1 LILVVLDGA
10 TPLDDSDLE
19 ILAHVRDHKTLA
31 VSNKADLDPA
41 WTEPAL
47 LRVSA
52 TTPSGIPELRQAIVA
67 ALDIEPLRDTP
78 EITNVRHIALVQ
90 QARDALLRARV
101 AACGDEGSLSE
112 EFVLADLQEARAVLE
127 EIAGRRA
134 SDDVLSHIF
143 STFCIG
149 K

>member
-1 LILVVLDGA
+1 LTLVVLDGA
-10 TPLDDSDLE
+10 MPLEDGDLE
-19 ILAHVRDHKTLA
+19 ILSELQGSKTLT

-41 WTEPAL
+41 WTDPAL

-52 TTPSGIPELRQAIVA
+52 RTGSGIAELRRAIVV

-90 QARDALLRARV
+90 QAQDALLRAC
-101 AACGDEGSLSE
+101 AAARRDEGSLSE
-112 EFVLADLQEARAVLE
+112 EFVLADLQEARVALE
-127 EIAGRRA
+127 AIAGRRA
-134 SDDVLSHIF
+134 DDDVLSHIF
-143 STFCIG
+143 STFCVG